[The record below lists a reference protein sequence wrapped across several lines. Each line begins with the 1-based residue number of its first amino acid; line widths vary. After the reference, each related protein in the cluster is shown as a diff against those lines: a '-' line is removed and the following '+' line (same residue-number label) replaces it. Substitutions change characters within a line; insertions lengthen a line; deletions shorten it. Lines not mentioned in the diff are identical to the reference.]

1 MDILL
6 CRADS
11 SIHCQWH
18 ACLAIGH
25 IAEFSSQALMEKFAF

>member
-11 SIHCQWH
+11 DTYCGWH

-25 IAEFSSQALMEKFAF
+25 MTTVSSQILVEKLGF